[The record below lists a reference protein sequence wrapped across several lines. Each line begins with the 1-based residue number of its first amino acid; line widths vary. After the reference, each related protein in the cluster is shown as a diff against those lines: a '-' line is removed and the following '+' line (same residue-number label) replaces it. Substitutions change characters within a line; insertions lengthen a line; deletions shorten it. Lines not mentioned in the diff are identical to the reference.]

1 VEHQDEGRQRE
12 DGEGCLAEGVNAC
25 HAPHQNKSW
34 HLTSTTHP
42 GNDVVSDLSPPRG
55 ECVAILLFA
64 IPVVAGL
71 GAGYAAGGNL
81 RNLVATR
88 IRALWLIWVVVV
100 AQFADVIPSART
112 WVFVA
117 TFAVAVG
124 WLVVNA
130 LNWPSALRYGTLT
143 VAVGGLLNGVAIA
156 ANGRMPYSAWAAAR
170 AGLGAGHQTPRNVA
184 ATHATRLLP
193 IGDVIPV
200 PLLHAVFSIGD
211 VLICLG
217 IATMVVAAMRTRPV
231 SGAAPAVPSSPVP
244 AEEVT

>member
-1 VEHQDEGRQRE
+1 
-12 DGEGCLAEGVNAC
+12 
-25 HAPHQNKSW
+25 
-34 HLTSTTHP
+34 
-42 GNDVVSDLSPPRG
+42 
-55 ECVAILLFA
+55 VAALLFA
-64 IPVVAGL
+64 IPAVAGL
-71 GAGYAAGGNL
+71 AAGYAAGGNL

-88 IRALWLIWVVVV
+88 FRALWLLWAVAA

-130 LNWPSALRYGTLT
+130 LNWTSALRYGALA
-143 VAVGGLLNGVAIA
+143 VAAGGLLNGVAIA
-156 ANGRMPYSAWAAAR
+156 ANGRMPYSAWAAAK
-170 AGLGAGHQTPRNVA
+170 AGLGAGRQTARNVA

-200 PLLHAVFSIGD
+200 PPLRAVFSIGD
-211 VLICLG
+211 VLISFG
-217 IATMVVAAMRTRPV
+217 IATMIVAAMRTRPV
-231 SGAAPAVPSSPVP
+231 SGAATTVPSSPEP